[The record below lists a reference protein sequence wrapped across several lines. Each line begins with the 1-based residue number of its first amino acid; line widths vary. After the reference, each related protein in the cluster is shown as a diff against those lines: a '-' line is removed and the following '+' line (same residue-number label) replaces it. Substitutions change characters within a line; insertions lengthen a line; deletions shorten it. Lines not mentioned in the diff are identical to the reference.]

1 MNDWHSP
8 KPAFQNNL
16 RRSFE
21 RLLRKLLNY
30 PNFPA
35 VVLVHAYIWYQVGAP
50 GSDSVGVRIIPGRGA
65 CDLFGVIDL
74 WCWEISG

>member
-35 VVLVHAYIWYQVGAP
+35 VVLVHAYIWYQVGVQQAVTVWGHIHALCNQV
-50 GSDSVGVRIIPGRGA
+50 GSRQGR
-65 CDLFGVIDL
+65 
-74 WCWEISG
+74 SG